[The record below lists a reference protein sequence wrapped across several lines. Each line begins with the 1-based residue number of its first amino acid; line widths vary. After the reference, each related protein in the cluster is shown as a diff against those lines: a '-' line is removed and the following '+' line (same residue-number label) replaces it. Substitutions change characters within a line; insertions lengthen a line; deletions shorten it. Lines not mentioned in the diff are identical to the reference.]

1 MVVLVVVVVL
11 FVILSGLKKE
21 SIWLAYYVSLSR
33 PRSFGNLLSHGLP
46 DRSTIESGPPE
57 QIEGLRR
64 TVLREDCHDED
75 RLRQGPTATGMA
87 CASLRSREMQLALWR
102 CCSACPSAFV

>member
-1 MVVLVVVVVL
+1 MVVLVVVAVAVVVVVL

-46 DRSTIESGPPE
+46 DRSIIESGPPE
-57 QIEGLRR
+57 QIAKAF
-64 TVLREDCHDED
+64 DE
-75 RLRQGPTATGMA
+75 LFSEKIATTKIA
-87 CASLRSREMQLALWR
+87 CAKARQQLGWPAR
-102 CCSACPSAFV
+102 A